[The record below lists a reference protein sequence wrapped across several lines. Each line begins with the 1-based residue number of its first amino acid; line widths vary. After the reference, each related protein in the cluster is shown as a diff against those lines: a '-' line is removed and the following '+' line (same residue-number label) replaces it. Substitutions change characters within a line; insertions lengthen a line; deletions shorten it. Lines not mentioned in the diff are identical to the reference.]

1 MPNQPPPPAQ
11 SGRILI
17 VDDDPVVRRLLRH
30 TLEKAGYQVLE
41 AGDGR
46 EALEL
51 VDDEV
56 SVVLLDLQMPIMNGQ
71 TCQQRLHQD
80 YPSVQVII
88 VTIVNEVR
96 EAVEAMKRG
105 AFEYITKP
113 FDPEHLVE
121 LVGRAVHTNRLTDE
135 NRHLRQAMLAPWP
148 QGPFV
153 GGSPAAQEV
162 IERVR
167 KVAALHSTVMIQ
179 GESGSGK
186 GLVARMIHNNSPRA
200 QGPFVTV
207 NCTALPRDLVES
219 ELFGHE
225 RGAFTGATDRR
236 IGRVEM
242 ANGGTLFL
250 DEIGDMPMELQ
261 PKLLTFL
268 QERIFQR
275 VGGNRDISVDVR
287 VIAATH
293 QDLFELSRQKLFRED
308 LYFRLNVLP
317 LMIPPLRERMGDMK
331 ELAEFTLQRIAAR
344 RKLSGY
350 ELTAAALK
358 TLQSYHWTGN
368 VRELENVLE
377 RASAF
382 CEGELIDQDDLPSEL
397 AGGAEASEPES
408 VMMTLAGLALAE
420 VERLAIEQTLDHC
433 EGNKAQAARILCI
446 SEKSIY
452 NKMKRLEIKSPKP
465 TVSMGKH

>member
-1 MPNQPPPPAQ
+1 MPNQPPTPAQ

-17 VDDDPVVRRLLRH
+17 VDDDPVVSRMLRH
-30 TLEKAGYQVLE
+30 TLEKAGFQVLE
-41 AGDGR
+41 AVNGR

-56 SVVLLDLQMPIMNGQ
+56 SVILLDLQMPIMDGQ
-71 TCQQRLHQD
+71 TCQERLHQSH
-80 YPSVQVII
+80 PLVQVII

-121 LVGRAVHTNRLTDE
+121 LVRRAVQTSRLTHE
-135 NRHLRQAMLAPWP
+135 NRHLRQVMLAPWP

-153 GGSPAAQEV
+153 GGSAAAQEV
-162 IERVR
+162 IHRVQ
-167 KVAALHSTVMIQ
+167 KIAALHSTVMIQ

-236 IGRVEM
+236 LGRVEM

-250 DEIGDMPMELQ
+250 DKIGDMPMELQ

-268 QERIFQR
+268 
-275 VGGNRDISVDVR
+275 
-287 VIAATH
+287 
-293 QDLFELSRQKLFRED
+293 
-308 LYFRLNVLP
+308 
-317 LMIPPLRERMGDMK
+317 
-331 ELAEFTLQRIAAR
+331 
-344 RKLSGY
+344 
-350 ELTAAALK
+350 
-358 TLQSYHWTGN
+358 
-368 VRELENVLE
+368 
-377 RASAF
+377 
-382 CEGELIDQDDLPSEL
+382 
-397 AGGAEASEPES
+397 
-408 VMMTLAGLALAE
+408 
-420 VERLAIEQTLDHC
+420 
-433 EGNKAQAARILCI
+433 
-446 SEKSIY
+446 
-452 NKMKRLEIKSPKP
+452 
-465 TVSMGKH
+465 